1 MAAKVDLRDWH
12 STHEIIH
19 FATFVS
25 SAASLM
31 AVAAPV
37 APNRLD
43 GGNSLIPRCLPFSLD
58 LSCPIALPSRASHV
72 RPWPCAVA

>member
-12 STHEIIH
+12 SRHEIIH

-25 SAASLM
+25 SAASVM

-37 APNRLD
+37 TAIRVD
-43 GGNSLIPRCLPFSLD
+43 GGNNLIRKCLPFSLD

-72 RPWPCAVA
+72 RPWPYAVA